1 MQLHQASGIGRE
13 VIALSK
19 YKLSILVVA
28 AWAGLSSLARA
39 QTPITLDVDASGI
52 ANKIISAHEV
62 LSIAGSREITL
73 VYPKW
78 IPGDHGPTG
87 PIADLVNLHF
97 SAHGKAILWRRDP
110 VDMYAFHLSLP
121 ADATEVV
128 ADFSS
133 VNVGYMSTPVQGDLN
148 FNRVVLYPANIK
160 SDDIRVRPSVV
171 LPSGWKY
178 ATTLPDAQ
186 QNGKSIRFGEVSLT
200 TLIDSPIMMGALI
213 KEFNITPK
221 GDSRQVFFDL
231 FAETP
236 EGLDMTSERVEA
248 FRNLVSEA
256 GELFGARHYA
266 SYRFLVE
273 EHADANDGLEHHQ
286 SSDNQVPELGMIS
299 DSFAAEGGYLLAHEF
314 IHSWN
319 GKYRRPAGLVT
330 ANYQEPMKGEL
341 LWVYEGLTSYLG
353 EVLATRSGLDTLES
367 FQDRLADDEAEM
379 DYQSGRAWRSLG
391 DTGTAAQ
398 LLYTAS
404 SHWEAERRS
413 NDYYTEGRLLWLEVD
428 SILRTQSGGNKSIDD
443 FAHAFYGPPD
453 YDPTSGPPKVVP
465 YTFQDVV
472 TTLNALVPYDWNA
485 FFRQRLDAIRPE
497 PPTLGLVKAGWHVVY
512 TQVPSEATK
521 DAEATN
527 DDTDLRYS
535 IGLRIG
541 ENGEIID
548 VLPDS
553 AAGRAGVTPESK
565 ITAVNHRVYSKD
577 LLISAI
583 ALAQDS
589 RNPISVTVL
598 RDGYFADVQIDY
610 HAGLRYPH
618 LEPIPGKVDLL
629 PAIAKPRRH

>member
-121 ADATEVV
+121 ADATEVI

-428 SILRTQSGGNKSIDD
+428 SILHTQSGGNKSIDD